1 MKKLVN
7 GVEVDLTPEEIAELE
22 ASRTINLA
30 ELKKAMQKQV
40 DAQVDAIM
48 RDCIGERATEY
59 QRAENQARAYKAAG
73 YSGTVPTTVR
83 VWAETKSWTN
93 QQAAD
98 DIIAQADAW
107 IAAQD
112 AIRENRLKTKEAY
125 RVATSDAQLATAQ
138 AAWSAFVISMRNA
151 LGV

>member
-7 GVEVDLTPEEIAELE
+7 GIEYEMTPDEAIAFE
-22 ASRTINLA
+22 ASRAVDFNQ
-30 ELKKAMQKQV
+30 LKQSYLKRV
-40 DAQVDAIM
+40 DTDVDAIM

-59 QRAENQARAYKAAG
+59 QRAESQARAYKAAS

-83 VWAETKSWTN
+83 VWAETKLWTN

-107 IAAQD
+107 IGAQD

-125 RVATSDAQLATAQ
+125 RISTTEAQLNSVKAS
-138 AAWSAFVISMRNA
+138 WGGFVSYIRNA

>member
-7 GVEVDLTPEEIAELE
+7 GIEIDLTPEEIAEVE
-22 ASRTINLA
+22 ASRIVNLA
-30 ELKKAMQKQV
+30 ELKKAMQRQV
-40 DAQVDAIM
+40 DAQVDSIM

-59 QRAENQARAYKAAG
+59 QRAESQARAYKAAG
-73 YSGTVPTTVR
+73 YSGSVPTTVR

-98 DIIAQADAW
+98 DIIAQADSW

-112 AIRENRLKTKEAY
+112 VIRENRLKTKEAY
-125 RVATSDAQLATAQ
+125 RVATSNAQLNAAQLA
-138 AAWSAFVISMRNA
+138 WNGFVVSIRNA

>member
-7 GVEVDLTPEEIAELE
+7 GIEIDMTPAEVAEFE
-22 ASRTINLA
+22 ASRAVDLA
-30 ELKKAMQKQV
+30 EVKKTMQKQV

-59 QRAENQARAYKAAG
+59 QRAESQARAYKAAG
-73 YSGTVPTTVR
+73 YSGSVPTTVR
-83 VWAETKSWTN
+83 VWAETKSWSN

-98 DIIAQADAW
+98 DIIAQADSW

-112 AIRENRLKTKEAY
+112 VIRENRLKTKEAY
-125 RVATSDAQLATAQ
+125 RVATSNAQLNAAQ
-138 AAWSAFVISMRNA
+138 AAWSGFVISIRNA